1 MLNRLQNTFV
11 IAPSLNIMLLST
23 KKEKIDHKGF
33 EPWKVS
39 ETLFSS
45 YDKPFDKLKFFINYA
60 ILAPSGHNTQ
70 PWAFRIS
77 RDNNTI
83 HLYADRTRALA
94 VVDPDDRELTISCG
108 SALFNLQLTISYFGY
123 RFETSLLYQEQLR
136 EKGAEEKNHDDLLA
150 TVRVIDINEK
160 PEKTKDEQLKRLFN
174 SITIRRTN
182 RFRFDD
188 NKDIS
193 QEVLSN
199 LQSIVQKYESV
210 WLHIEKNSE
219 KKEQFAKLVT
229 EGDIIQM
236 SDKKLRRELA
246 SWLHANRSH
255 LRDGIPGYAFGFGD
269 IMSLAGPFVIRTFD
283 FGKGQAAKD
292 KELAIGSPVLLVI
305 GTNSDDTLSW
315 LNAGL
320 ALSNILLYL
329 RSENIW
335 CSYLNQPI
343 EVPELRES
351 LGSLIPRRSGTNPQL
366 LLRIGYS
373 NREVL
378 PTPRRSIEQ
387 VLIGEEEE
395 EEEEEGT
402 NTW

>member
-1 MLNRLQNTFV
+1 MS
-11 IAPSLNIMLLST
+11 IST
-23 KKEKIDHKGF
+23 KKEDTDHKGF

-39 ETLFSS
+39 EISFSS
-45 YDKPFDKLKFFINYA
+45 CDKAFDKLKFFLNYA

-77 RDNNTI
+77 KDNNTI
-83 HLYADRTRALA
+83 HLYADRTRALP

-108 SALFNLQLTISYFGY
+108 AALFNLQLAISYFGY
-123 RFETSLLYQEQLR
+123 KFEISLLPPQQQG
-136 EKGAEEKNHDDLLA
+136 KGIEENDHDLLA
-150 TVRVIDINEK
+150 TVRVIDINEI
-160 PEKTKDEQLKRLFN
+160 PEKTKDEELKRLFN
-174 SITIRRTN
+174 SITMRRTN
-182 RFRFDD
+182 RFRFDED
-188 NKDIS
+188 EEIS

-199 LQSIVQKYESV
+199 LQSIVQKYENV
-210 WLHIEKNSE
+210 WLHFEKNRE
-219 KKEQFAKLVT
+219 KKEQFAKLII

-246 SWLHANRSH
+246 SWVHANRSH
-255 LRDGIPGYAFGFGD
+255 LRDGMPGYAFGFGD

-329 RSENIW
+329 KSENVW
-335 CSYLNQPI
+335 SSYLNQPI
-343 EVPELRES
+343 EVPELRER
-351 LGSLIPRRSGTNPQL
+351 LGSLIFGRSNTNPQL

-373 NREVL
+373 NIEVL

-387 VLIGEEEE
+387 TMLGEE
-395 EEEEEGT
+395 
-402 NTW
+402 

>member
-1 MLNRLQNTFV
+1 MHNTFL
-11 IAPSLNIMLLST
+11 IAPSLNIMTLST
-23 KKEKIDHKGF
+23 RKDNDHKGF

-39 ETLFSS
+39 ETWFSS
-45 YDKPFDKLKFFINYA
+45 YDKPFDKLKFFLNYA

-77 RDNNTI
+77 SDDNSI
-83 HLYADRTRALA
+83 HLYADRTRALP

-108 SALFNLQLTISYFGY
+108 SALFNLQLAISYFGY
-123 RFETSLLYQEQLR
+123 RFETSLLPQEQQAEG
-136 EKGAEEKNHDDLLA
+136 EKEDDHDLLA
-150 TVRVIDINEK
+150 TVRVIDIDEK
-160 PEKTKDEQLKRLFN
+160 PEETKDEKLQRLFN
-174 SITIRRTN
+174 SVTMRRTN
-182 RFRFDD
+182 RFRFDED
-188 NKDIS
+188 KEIS
-193 QEVLSN
+193 QEALSN
-199 LQSIVQKYESV
+199 LQRIVQKYESV

-236 SDKKLRRELA
+236 SDKKMRRELA
-246 SWLHANRSH
+246 LWVHSNRSH
-255 LRDGIPGYAFGFGD
+255 LRDGMPGYAFGFGD
-269 IMSLAGPFVIRTFD
+269 IMSLVGPFVIRTFD

-292 KELAIGSPVLLVI
+292 KELAIGSPVLLVM
-305 GTNSDDTLSW
+305 GTNSDNTLSW

-329 RSENIW
+329 KSENIW

-343 EVPELRES
+343 EVPELRKR
-351 LGSLIPRRSGTNPQL
+351 LGNLIPGRSGTNPQL
-366 LLRIGYS
+366 LLRMGHS

-387 VLIGEEEE
+387 VMIRGGGGESHA
-395 EEEEEGT
+395 
-402 NTW
+402 